1 MSRCSDHFHKTTQPH
16 DSLITMRDYGNYLF
30 YPSTFVESLL
40 KTAEKARSSE
50 LKKNCLS
57 KSFVFDKIVIQIVSD
72 FYNLNNSIIVSLDE
86 HAYKLCKSIV
96 SVYTFVRFK
105 YHAKSVNEEFKKGH
119 LRSRLNRLATFKN
132 L

>member
-1 MSRCSDHFHKTTQPH
+1 
-16 DSLITMRDYGNYLF
+16 MRDYGNYLF

-40 KTAEKARSSE
+40 KTAEKAISSE